1 MYITK
6 YKSIILI
13 ILLITIGLFAY
24 SQKNVPVR
32 KEPRHIPEFSNKYI
46 RVINAQIKDG
56 DTSLFHVHSIP
67 SAFVFLTDVNYDN
80 QILDKPWETL
90 SSQKGHAWYTGY
102 ENGEATHRVAVGKK
116 QRLHAYDVEILSRFS
131 KDNDKS
137 WNKLPYDT
145 LFISTRCIAYKV
157 ELNKN
162 NPLINFVGRGPMVAV
177 LVSGANI
184 TIEQPHSIATIGVEG
199 FGYIK
204 PVQKCS
210 IEMRDGD
217 ISDVVLFEI
226 R

>member
-1 MYITK
+1 MYIAMS
-6 YKSIILI
+6 KSIRSTILF
-13 ILLITIGLFAY
+13 ILLGMLAQGQNI
-24 SQKNVPVR
+24 VPVR
-32 KEPRHIPEFSNKYI
+32 MEPRHIPEFSNKYI

-56 DTSLFHVHSIP
+56 DTSLFHVHNTP

-80 QILDKPWETL
+80 QILNKSWETMI
-90 SSQKGHAWYTGY
+90 SKKGHAWYNGY
-102 ENGEATHRVAVGKK
+102 ENGEGIHRVAVGKK

-131 KDNDKS
+131 KDADKPWDILS
-137 WNKLPYDT
+137 YDT
-145 LFISTRCIAYKV
+145 LFNSTRCVAYKV

-162 NPLINFVGRGPMVAV
+162 KPSINFIGRGPMVAV

-184 TIEQPHSIATIGVEG
+184 NIEQQHSNAIIEVEG

-204 PVQKCS
+204 PSKKCT

-217 ISDVVLFEI
+217 KSDIVLFEI

>member
-1 MYITK
+1 M
-6 YKSIILI
+6 
-13 ILLITIGLFAY
+13 FAR
-24 SQKNVPVR
+24 SQKIVPVR

-90 SSQKGHAWYTGY
+90 SSRKGHAWFNGY
-102 ENGEATHRVAVGKK
+102 ESGEGIHRVAVGKK
-116 QRLHAYDVEILSRFS
+116 QRLHAYDIEILSRFS
-131 KDNDKS
+131 KDADKS

-145 LFISTRCIAYKV
+145 LFNSNRCIAYKV

-162 NPLINFVGRGPMVAV
+162 NPSINFVSRGPMVAV

-184 TIEQPHSIATIGVEG
+184 MIEQSHSNKTIGDEG

-204 PVQKCS
+204 PFKKCT

-217 ISDVVLFEI
+217 ISDIVLFEI